1 MCLSKG
7 VSFHR
12 ATVSHIKEAF
22 TLQWPSPW
30 THKSKLADVVVNCTG
45 LLASKLGGVMDER
58 VVPMRG
64 QLVVVANESGGMFG
78 LSGADDMHNGLGEC
92 CYVIPR
98 PAGIHLLLTIHSFA
112 SAT

>member
-1 MCLSKG
+1 
-7 VSFHR
+7 
-12 ATVSHIKEAF
+12 
-22 TLQWPSPW
+22 
-30 THKSKLADVVVNCTG
+30 
-45 LLASKLGGVMDER
+45 MDER

-98 PAGIHLLLTIHSFA
+98 PAGIHLLSHNVINSFA
-112 SAT
+112 SATYTKRSVRGRYCYWRFVTSHLVEGA